1 MAINPNVDFVSGAI
15 LTAAQQ
21 NRFPR
26 GVMAVGNKTV
36 VQNGITTETEIV
48 SSGSFTAVANRY
60 YRITFTSYNN
70 YKGTTGD
77 VVWRIRETDT
87 SGAQI
92 AQTNRNV
99 TGATQCGATVIGV
112 TTFTAGTKTV
122 IGSILVSTGNLASE
136 PSATQPAQ
144 IIVEDIGPA

>member
-112 TTFTAGTKTV
+112 TTFTAGAKTV